1 MRCGGGGSICSI
13 QSDEAISAQC
23 DETTNTGEQRSSQK
37 CYALSKVARLSKSP
51 SLEPLGPRVVN
62 AR

>member
-23 DETTNTGEQRSSQK
+23 DETTNTGEQRSICQPEVF
-37 CYALSKVARLSKSP
+37 CAL
-51 SLEPLGPRVVN
+51 
-62 AR
+62 